1 MPIYYTTRDRAKA
14 ESKGHR
20 FEQDYNVFC
29 SSDQEHKPLWQFSY
43 AHGLVV
49 GIEELADPED
59 PDQETQSSAILFD
72 IVTNGIE
79 RRQYASSRIP
89 SIGCQAVVDA
99 SPEILERYRSVKE
112 QLQGQRVAELRKA
125 FVGELATKGVEKVLA
140 ERFFDRSAM
149 LGEPLTEACSSL
161 LKTQQFRSEFRRSL
175 RDQLVRWI
183 RDEKPRYPSPFSS
196 RQIDCLMRFGR

>member
-1 MPIYYTTRDRAKA
+1 MPIYYTTGDRAKA

-49 GIEELADPED
+49 GLDEVADPED
-59 PDQETQSSAILFD
+59 PENETHSFAILFD
-72 IVTNGIE
+72 TTTSSIE
-79 RRQYASSRIP
+79 RRQYASSRVP

-99 SPEILERYRSVKE
+99 SPEVFERYQSVRE

-125 FVGELATKGVEKVLA
+125 FVREMALKGVEPSLA
-140 ERFFDRSAM
+140 ETFFDRSQM
-149 LGEPLTEACSSL
+149 LGEPLTEACTLL

-196 RQIDCLMRFGR
+196 RQIDCLMRFSR

>member
-20 FEQDYNVFC
+20 FEQDYSVFC

-59 PDQETQSSAILFD
+59 PDQETQSFAIFFD
-72 IVTNGIE
+72 IDTNGIE

-89 SIGCQAVVDA
+89 SIGCHAVVDA
-99 SPEILERYRSVKE
+99 SPEIFERYRSVRE
-112 QLQGQRVAELRKA
+112 QLQDQRVAELRKA
-125 FVGELATKGVEKVLA
+125 FVGELA
-140 ERFFDRSAM
+140 R
-149 LGEPLTEACSSL
+149 PACSL
-161 LKTQQFRSEFRRSL
+161 DPRRETPLSEP
-175 RDQLVRWI
+175 I
-183 RDEKPRYPSPFSS
+183 
-196 RQIDCLMRFGR
+196 

>member
-59 PDQETQSSAILFD
+59 PDQETQSFAILFD
-72 IVTNGIE
+72 IATNCIE

-99 SPEILERYRSVKE
+99 SPEILERCGGPVE
-112 QLQGQRVAELRKA
+112 ELQHR
-125 FVGELATKGVEKVLA
+125 
-140 ERFFDRSAM
+140 
-149 LGEPLTEACSSL
+149 EPLTGRGGSQRDPRGREVEGFADDIRHRALQHRPRC
-161 LKTQQFRSEFRRSL
+161 ERREQTLGDGGQAYAKSTG
-175 RDQLVRWI
+175 VA
-183 RDEKPRYPSPFSS
+183 S
-196 RQIDCLMRFGR
+196 